1 MAHFLTRVLKE
12 LCESFLRVLLLLIVV
27 VFRSCQV
34 FCLRVLRAER
44 RKDVSGETVLITGAS
59 RGIGRCLALEFAK
72 HGACT
77 IILWGRDEEKL
88 SSVKK
93 EVEEI
98 GKTVCHFYR
107 CDVGDREQVYRTMQ
121 KVQENVGKITI
132 LVNNAG
138 VVHGGALLE
147 TKDDNIEDTLRVN
160 TLSHFWTTKSVLP
173 SMLSNGRGHVVGIAS
188 TLGLF
193 ALPGVSDYVTSKFSV
208 VGFYESLAAELR
220 AQGRRDVGVTCV
232 CPGHTTTDMF
242 KDLTTQSFSLTPQ
255 QVAEQ
260 TVDAVKNNQRRV
272 ILPRIMH
279 FTWIL
284 NSWLPGSWM
293 RTVLYVT
300 GAMKDMENFCAK
312 R

>member
-1 MAHFLTRVLKE
+1 MAPFFTRLLKA
-12 LCESFLRVLLLLIVV
+12 LCESSLWILLLFFVV
-27 VFRSCQV
+27 LFRSCQYV
-34 FCLRVLRAER
+34 CVRVLRAER
-44 RKDVSGETVLITGAS
+44 RKSVSGETVLITGAS

-72 HGACT
+72 HGADT
-77 IILWGRDEEKL
+77 IVLWGRNEEKL

-98 GKTVCHFYR
+98 GKSQCHFYR
-107 CDVGDREQVYRTMQ
+107 CDVGDRRQVYRTIQ
-121 KVQENVGKITI
+121 KVQEDVGTITI

-138 VVHGGALLE
+138 VVHSGTLLE
-147 TKDDNIEDTLRVN
+147 TMDDKIEETLRVN

-173 SMLSNGRGHVVGIAS
+173 TMIARRRGHVVGIAS

-193 ALPGVSDYVTSKFSV
+193 ALPGVSDYVTSKFSL

-220 AQGRRDVGVTCV
+220 EQGHRDVGVTCV

-242 KDLTTQSFSLTPQ
+242 KDLTTQSFSLTPE

-260 TVDAVKNNQRRV
+260 TVEAVKTNQRRV
-272 ILPRIMH
+272 ILPRVMH
-279 FTWIL
+279 LTWIL
-284 NSWLPGSWM
+284 KSWLPGSWIWNM
-293 RTVLYVT
+293 LYVT
-300 GAMKDMENFCAK
+300 GALKDMDNFCAK